1 MFQCIPFQIKK
12 NMLDNLITCFVMGI
26 KNIGQSK
33 EIKDMTKYGWGFRGD
48 SQVGWGWFLFIFRHL
63 NNISTFEA
71 MIGV

>member
-1 MFQCIPFQIKK
+1 
-12 NMLDNLITCFVMGI
+12 MGI

-48 SQVGWGWFLFIFRHL
+48 SQVGWGWFLFIFRHV
-63 NNISTFEA
+63 NNISTFET